1 MSNIDLDQLKR
12 TCGELGEVVIDPRA
26 WPRVMDH
33 LSKAVGATGALLLQS
48 DNRTPDV
55 PYSQEIEELRHRY
68 FGNHWHT
75 RDLRAAR
82 GVPYLLQGHRVVTD
96 QDILTPEEISKAPF
110 YNELFDP
117 LGFYW
122 FAAIKFFAGQAMW
135 GLSIQRTKQQGLF
148 EEDER
153 RVLAGLSDRLTEVAS
168 LTTAV
173 GRIALSS
180 ATSALDKVHQP
191 AIAVDRFGRILDVNT
206 GAAAIFDK
214 HLNIRSNKLF
224 ASDTGA
230 MRCLERLNDQLRTGS
245 DLAPLCT
252 EPIVVRRGKKN
263 PVVIRV
269 LPIHGAAQNPF
280 MGARALLVLLDL
292 HVKDIPDAG
301 LLAQAFGLSGAEA
314 KLASYIG
321 AGESVE
327 RAAERLDVSVSTA
340 RTQLKAVFAKTNTH
354 RQAEL
359 VALIGRL
366 RSFQQQQHDDTSF
379 GGC

>member
-12 TCGELGEVVIDPRA
+12 TCGELGEVVIDPHA

-173 GRIALSS
+173 GRIALSN
-180 ATSALDKVHQP
+180 ATTALDKVHQP

-230 MRCLERLNDQLRTGS
+230 MRCLERLTDQLRTGS
-245 DLAPLCT
+245 ISHHCALSRLSFAAVKRTPL
-252 EPIVVRRGKKN
+252 
-263 PVVIRV
+263 
-269 LPIHGAAQNPF
+269 LS
-280 MGARALLVLLDL
+280 
-292 HVKDIPDAG
+292 
-301 LLAQAFGLSGAEA
+301 AFF
-314 KLASYIG
+314 
-321 AGESVE
+321 
-327 RAAERLDVSVSTA
+327 RSTA
-340 RTQLKAVFAKTNTH
+340 PRKTH
-354 RQAEL
+354 SWVRAPCSFC
-359 VALIGRL
+359 LI
-366 RSFQQQQHDDTSF
+366 
-379 GGC
+379 CM

>member
-1 MSNIDLDQLKR
+1 MSNIDLDHLNR

-82 GVPYLLQGHRVVTD
+82 GVPYLLQGHSVVTD

-153 RVLAGLSDRLTEVAS
+153 HVLAGLSDRLTEVAS

-191 AIAVDRFGRILDVNT
+191 AVAVDRFARILDVNT

-230 MRCLERLNDQLRTGS
+230 MRCLERLTDQLRTGS

-292 HVKDIPDAG
+292 HVKDIPDAR

-321 AGESVE
+321 CRRIR
-327 RAAERLDVSVSTA
+327 RARRRTLGRVRLDRTNPAQGSLCQDQYPPTGRARRPDRTATFVSTTTA
-340 RTQLKAVFAKTNTH
+340 T
-354 RQAEL
+354 
-359 VALIGRL
+359 
-366 RSFQQQQHDDTSF
+366 
-379 GGC
+379 

>member
-12 TCGELGEVVIDPRA
+12 TCRELGEVVIDPNA

-68 FGNHWHT
+68 FGHHWHT

-82 GVPYLLQGHRVVTD
+82 GVPYLLDGHTVVTD

-135 GLSIQRTKQQGLF
+135 GLSIQRTKHQGLF
-148 EEDER
+148 DAEEK

-173 GRIALSS
+173 GRIVLSS
-180 ATSALDKVHQP
+180 ATSTLDKVHQP
-191 AIAVDRFGRILDVNT
+191 AIAVDRFGRVLDVNA
-206 GAAAIFDK
+206 GAAGIFDK
-214 HLNIRSNKLF
+214 HLNIRTNKLC
-224 ASDTGA
+224 ASDTSA
-230 MRCLERLNDQLRTGS
+230 MRCLERLHDQLQTSS

-252 EPIVVRRGKKN
+252 EPIVVRRGRKN
-263 PVVIRV
+263 PVIVRA

-292 HVKDIPDAG
+292 QAKSTPDAR
-301 LLAQAFGLSGAEA
+301 LLAQAFGLTTAEA

-321 AGESVE
+321 AGESIE
-327 RAAERLDVSVSTA
+327 LAAERLGVSVSTA
-340 RTQLKAVFAKTNTH
+340 RTQLKAIFSKTNTH

-366 RSFQQQQHDDTSF
+366 GSFQQLHDDTSF

>member
-1 MSNIDLDQLKR
+1 MSNIDLDQLER
-12 TCGELGEVVIDPRA
+12 TCGQLGEVVIDPGA
-26 WPRVMDH
+26 WPRIMDD

-68 FGNHWHT
+68 FGNNWHT
-75 RDLRAAR
+75 RDLRAVR
-82 GVPYLLQGHRVVTD
+82 GVPYLLNGHSVVTD
-96 QDILTPEEISKAPF
+96 QDILTPEDIRKAPF
-110 YNELFDP
+110 YNELCDP

-122 FAAIKFFAGQAMW
+122 FAAIKFFAGPAMW
-135 GLSIQRTKQQGLF
+135 GLSIQRTKRQGLF
-148 EEDER
+148 DEEEKQ
-153 RVLAGLSDRLTEVAS
+153 VLAGLSDRLTEVAS

-191 AIAVDRFGRILDVNT
+191 AIAVDRFGRVLDANAA
-206 GAAAIFDK
+206 AAAIFDK
-214 HLNIRSNKLF
+214 HLSIKSNKLV
-224 ASDTGA
+224 AADQTA
-230 MRCLERLNDQLRTGS
+230 MRRLDRLNDQLRTSS
-245 DLAPLCT
+245 DLSALSTDP
-252 EPIVVRRGKKN
+252 VVIRRGKKN

-269 LPIHGAAQNPF
+269 LPIHGAAQSPF

-292 HVKDIPDAG
+292 HAKGVPDPR
-301 LLAQAFGLSGAEA
+301 LLAQAFGLTGAEA
-314 KLASYIG
+314 KLASCIG
-321 AGESVE
+321 VGESIE
-327 RAAERLDVSVSTA
+327 HAAETLGVSLSTA

-359 VALIGRL
+359 AALVGRL
-366 RSFQQQQHDDTSF
+366 RSFQQQRANTLF

>member
-1 MSNIDLDQLKR
+1 MSKIDLDQLKR
-12 TCGELGEVVIDPRA
+12 TCGELGEVVIDPGA

-33 LSKAVGATGALLLQS
+33 LSKAVGATGAVLLQS

-55 PYSQEIEELRHRY
+55 PYSPDIEELRHRY
-68 FGNHWHT
+68 FGERWHM
-75 RDLRAAR
+75 RDLRAVR
-82 GVPYLLQGHRVVTD
+82 GVPYLLQGHSVVTD

-110 YNELFDP
+110 YNELCDP

-122 FAAIKFFAGQAMW
+122 FAAVKFFAGQAMW

-153 RVLAGLSDRLTEVAS
+153 DVLAGLSDRLTEVAS

-191 AIAVDRFGRILDVNT
+191 AIAVDQFGRVLDING

-224 ASDTGA
+224 TSDASA
-230 MRCLERLNDQLRTGS
+230 MRCLERLNDQLRTSS

-252 EPIVVRRGKKN
+252 QPIIVRRGKRN

-280 MGARALLVLLDL
+280 LGARALLVLLDL
-292 HVKDIPDAG
+292 HAKDIPDAG
-301 LLAQAFGLSGAEA
+301 LLARTFGLSGAEA

-321 AGESVE
+321 AGESIE
-327 RAAERLDVSVSTA
+327 LAAGRLGVSVATA

-354 RQAEL
+354 RQAEF
-359 VALIGRL
+359 VALVGRL
-366 RSFQQQQHDDTSF
+366 RWFQQQQHDTSF